1 MFTLCTYCV
10 SYIELNDCV
19 ILDEINYAK
28 TSYAIVPKKPIKGV
42 ISKFWNF
49 LYYWSDLTEIFT
61 QYVKSEKKHFLFMN
75 IFPFRAWFF
84 IYIQI
89 YIYNYIYKKE

>member
-1 MFTLCTYCV
+1 M
-10 SYIELNDCV
+10 YITNLAPNNI
-19 ILDEINYAK
+19 ILSQN
-28 TSYAIVPKKPIKGV
+28 IKGV

-61 QYVKSEKKHFLFMN
+61 QYVKSKKKHFLFMN

-84 IYIQI
+84 IYIYKYI
-89 YIYNYIYKKE
+89 YIAIYMKKNRTPSVFMLE